1 MKKLLSLL
9 LVMLCLFCAC
19 GSMASG
25 TALAAEPAPS
35 EDTPAESESAVMPP
49 YEPLETPFGFR
60 FEYPEEYQNLKGELA
75 WWITSLGNFYVEAE
89 LYYVEVPEADR
100 EAFREEAA
108 LSVKKTSGWSP
119 AWRDK
124 YKSMSLFSFVGLYDD
139 EADVEYYETVTP
151 LEYINDFCEERAP
164 SATRTTVPVYLET
177 LSFGNG
183 WKLIA
188 QRTELFTYEGEQVPL
203 TEFMGYLD
211 EMEYRK
217 EALALKEKPELF
229 VSGLK
234 ESPWELPGQVGS
246 RVSFETQTL
255 QGDPITSEELFSGHK
270 VTLVNV
276 WATWCGP
283 CVHELPDLERLN
295 ASLAEKDCQV
305 IGVCQ
310 DAANDEMTAEA
321 LQVLAG
327 SGVSYPNLV
336 FTSDLLFANVSFF
349 PTTFFIGEDGTI
361 LTPPVEGANIGA
373 YQSTLNQALAQVG

>member
-1 MKKLLSLL
+1 
-9 LVMLCLFCAC
+9 
-19 GSMASG
+19 
-25 TALAAEPAPS
+25 
-35 EDTPAESESAVMPP
+35 MPP

-75 WWITSLGNFYVEAE
+75 WWITSLGNLYVEAE
-89 LYYVEVPEADR
+89 LYYVEVPEAER

-124 YKSMSLFSFVGLYDD
+124 YKSMSLFAFVGLYDD

-183 WKLIA
+183 WKLIT
-188 QRTELFTYEGEQVPL
+188 QRTEIFTYEGEQVPL

-327 SGVSYPNLV
+327 SGISYPNLV

-361 LTPPVEGANIGA
+361 LTAPVEGANIGA